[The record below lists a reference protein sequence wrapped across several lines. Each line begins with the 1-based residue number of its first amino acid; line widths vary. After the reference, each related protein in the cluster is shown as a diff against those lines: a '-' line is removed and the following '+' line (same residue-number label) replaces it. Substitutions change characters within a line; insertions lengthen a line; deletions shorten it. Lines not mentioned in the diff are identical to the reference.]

1 MLQKEKLVEN
11 AADVGNYMM
20 TRLKEVT
27 ESSQIVGDVRG
38 KGLFIGIELVKDKL
52 TKTPAPEETG
62 RVTKE
67 AFRRGLLIG
76 SSGVYSNV
84 LRLIPP
90 LIITKEEAE
99 VAVTIIEAALKT
111 VEKTL

>member
-1 MLQKEKLVEN
+1 MK
-11 AADVGNYMM
+11 
-20 TRLKEVT
+20 
-27 ESSQIVGDVRG
+27 IVGDVRG
-38 KGLFIGIELVKDKL
+38 KGLFIGIELVKDKF
-52 TKTPAPEETG
+52 TKKPAPEETG
-62 RVTKE
+62 RVAEE

-111 VEKTL
+111 VEKTQ